1 MTADPRPLLVFGADS
16 LLGEAVVRDALLRS
30 LPVRSGAE
38 DTSRVAR
45 IGPGQQ
51 ILALAPGDERT
62 LAEAAD
68 GVRAAVFAAGPEGA
82 DGSAERR
89 GSADPTESTVA
100 ALRALRRAGVRRVVA
115 ASSTALHG
123 GAAAPVLPR
132 GSGSGPRADHLLLE
146 ASGAD
151 WTVLRAGRLTD
162 LLGTRKPMLLAAE
175 QGARVPASRRIPRED
190 LARALVD
197 QALVPGQD
205 PRVLVVAAEG

>member
-1 MTADPRPLLVFGADS
+1 
-16 LLGEAVVRDALLRS
+16 VVRDALLRS

-132 GSGSGPRADHLLLE
+132 GSGSGPRADHLRELRRIEMLLE

>member
-1 MTADPRPLLVFGADS
+1 M
-16 LLGEAVVRDALLRS
+16 
-30 LPVRSGAE
+30 
-38 DTSRVAR
+38 
-45 IGPGQQ
+45 
-51 ILALAPGDERT
+51 
-62 LAEAAD
+62 
-68 GVRAAVFAAGPEGA
+68 
-82 DGSAERR
+82 
-89 GSADPTESTVA
+89 
-100 ALRALRRAGVRRVVA
+100 
-115 ASSTALHG
+115 
-123 GAAAPVLPR
+123 
-132 GSGSGPRADHLLLE
+132 LLE